1 MRPREAITS
10 KNNNYIRSTSKGRV
24 GPSSGS
30 SSVDIGKKLKEK
42 NESKIPGNP
51 KLSHAIIM
59 VMVKI
64 TLNTLLDFTKE
75 ETHNKKL
82 NNFFF
87 FGGVGGIL
95 VYPKISHTVPWG

>member
-1 MRPREAITS
+1 MSMDSVTTILISDIFQPIEIKR
-10 KNNNYIRSTSKGRV
+10 TSKGRV

-42 NESKIPGNP
+42 NKSKISGRVMSSAGFGGIVLNP

-64 TLNTLLDFTKE
+64 TLHTLHTLLITK
-75 ETHNKKL
+75 
-82 NNFFF
+82 
-87 FGGVGGIL
+87 
-95 VYPKISHTVPWG
+95 S

>member
-1 MRPREAITS
+1 MMKMKRKTR
-10 KNNNYIRSTSKGRV
+10 KGRV

-42 NESKIPGNP
+42 NKSKISGRVMSSAGFGGIVLNP

-64 TLNTLLDFTKE
+64 TLHTLLDFTKG
-75 ETHNKKL
+75 ETHYEKL

-87 FGGVGGIL
+87 LWGG
-95 VYPKISHTVPWG
+95 YPCLS